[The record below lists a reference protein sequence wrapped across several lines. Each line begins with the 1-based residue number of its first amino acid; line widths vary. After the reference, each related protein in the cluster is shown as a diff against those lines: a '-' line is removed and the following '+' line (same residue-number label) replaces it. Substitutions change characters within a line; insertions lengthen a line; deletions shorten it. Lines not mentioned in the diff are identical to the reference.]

1 MSEVNRKA
9 TADWFE
15 EVWNQD
21 RPGAVERIM
30 AKDAVFHGLDGSSLG
45 MPEFKAFQG
54 AFRQAMPDIHVHLVH
69 TVVEGD
75 MVAMHCDVTGT
86 HTGEGIGIPPT
97 GKPVHFG
104 GMCIGRFENGQ
115 IREGWNCFDFM
126 TMYQQLGVLPAV
138 PAATR

>member
-1 MSEVNRKA
+1 M
-9 TADWFE
+9 TAPDLDTIDLFDPDQYVAGPPHDSFAYLRRE
-15 EVWNQD
+15 
-21 RPGAVERIM
+21 RPV
-30 AKDAVFHGLDGSSLG
+30 
-45 MPEFKAFQG
+45 
-54 AFRQAMPDIHVHLVH
+54 FRQAMPDIHVHLVH